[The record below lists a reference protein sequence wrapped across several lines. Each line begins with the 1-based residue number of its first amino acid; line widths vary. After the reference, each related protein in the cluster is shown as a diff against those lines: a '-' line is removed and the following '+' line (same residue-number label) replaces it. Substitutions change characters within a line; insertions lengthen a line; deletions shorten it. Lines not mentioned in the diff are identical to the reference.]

1 MKTIAI
7 VIVFGFACLTA
18 SGLQAEIYSWTDENG
33 VKHYSNT
40 PPADRAVQI
49 KTAREIRPSPEVFQN
64 KEKIDEENFEAIL
77 EEQDKANKPSAPTI
91 STTQQKPSRQERI
104 QIDMRNW
111 KKNWPISKISRRML
125 SQIPAAGMWSSGS
138 INTAYKSYCRI
149 RMVISTNTVLNE
161 RYAEYHVPP
170 KCFKSR
176 VVYFSSV
183 EFLN

>member
-104 QIDMRNW
+104 QIEHEKLEEKLAYLQNLPPDAFANSRSRNVVIG
-111 KKNWPISKISRRML
+111 KYQYRLQELLSDPDGYFDKYGSK
-125 SQIPAAGMWSSGS
+125 
-138 INTAYKSYCRI
+138 
-149 RMVISTNTVLNE
+149 
-161 RYAEYHVPP
+161 
-170 KCFKSR
+170 
-176 VVYFSSV
+176 
-183 EFLN
+183 